1 MIEHHIV
8 NEKIQKEFDSYST
21 TMGSNVGG
29 AGSLD
34 SYIESSA
41 SEPLLNKAGLQET
54 EIYSYQQED
63 YNPIR
68 YNSGRRY
75 FQDKAFLIVFVILV
89 LATFAFGIFSIAHSN
104 KNYGKVASYV
114 YDTNSS
120 SCTKSSL
127 NVNTRD
133 QELGFHGAY
142 EHLGYHPNRVMRL
155 GYYPNPVVLGSSGY
169 LLKDT
174 VWTLVITL
182 LLSVP
187 FLFGLLW
194 LLRYYTKQI
203 VYSCLPF
210 FVLIPVF
217 INVFWFVACTVSK
230 DCREAISLALRIF
243 ILVFIFALCGII
255 VWIIIL
261 NWHRIELT
269 IRIIGT
275 ASEGLARNMRLMLV
289 LPGLLAA
296 LFVYYVPIIVFLV
309 FARLNGRIIPN
320 PKVEESEYACGR
332 STGVECCLWKE
343 DGWVPAYYALAI
355 ITMLWSMTI
364 AIESQVYI
372 ISGTIS
378 QWYFCKAGSSPPRSI
393 RNSIRNAFGPS
404 FGTISFSG
412 LLFGV
417 VRVVRSAV
425 DIARREG
432 HEGIVYV
439 VLRCCVDCALSTID
453 FLNQFTIN
461 FAAITGESY
470 CSSAKMS
477 YELLKRNLLS
487 AVVVETISTR
497 ILFGIIFVVTV
508 VYAMVVCAILKAAS
522 SLGGD
527 AYFVTVVAWALLFL
541 ILYYFVRVLDNVI
554 DTIYIC
560 YAMDKDTG
568 DVSRSEVHDVYVRLP
583 ISRNYTSI
591 LAMHQP

>member
-1 MIEHHIV
+1 M
-8 NEKIQKEFDSYST
+8 
-21 TMGSNVGG
+21 
-29 AGSLD
+29 D
-34 SYIESSA
+34 SYIESS
-41 SEPLLNKAGLQET
+41 EPLLNKSGLPET
-54 EIYSYQQED
+54 EISSSQQED
-63 YNPIR
+63 YHPIR
-68 YNSGRRY
+68 YNSGHRY
-75 FQDKAFLIVFVILV
+75 FRDIPFLIVFVILV
-89 LATFAFGIFSIAHSN
+89 LATFAFGIFSIVHRN
-104 KNYGKVASYV
+104 RNYGNVSSYV

-120 SCTKSSL
+120 TCTKSSL
-127 NVNTRD
+127 SVNIRD
-133 QELGFHGAY
+133 QGLGFDGAY
-142 EHLGYHPNRVMRL
+142 EHLGYHPIRVIQL
-155 GYYPNPVVLGSSGY
+155 EYYPNLVVPGSSKH
-169 LLKDT
+169 LLKDM

-182 LLSVP
+182 ILSIP

-194 LLRYYTKQI
+194 LLRHYTKQI

-217 INVFWFVACTVSK
+217 INVFWFVACTMSK
-230 DCREAISLALRIF
+230 DCRDEISLALRIF
-243 ILVFIFALCGII
+243 ILLFIFVLCGII
-255 VWIIIL
+255 VWIIII

-289 LPGLLAA
+289 LPSLTAG
-296 LFVYYVPIIVFLV
+296 LFVYYIPIIVFLV

-320 PKVEESEYACGR
+320 PKVEESGYACGG

-355 ITMLWSMTI
+355 ITMLWSLTTM
-364 AIESQVYI
+364 IEAQVYI

-378 QWYFCKAGSSPPRSI
+378 QWYFCKADSSPPRSI

-412 LLFGV
+412 LVFGV
-417 VRVVRSAV
+417 VRFVRSAV
-425 DIARREG
+425 DNARREG

-439 VLRCCVDCALSTID
+439 ILRCCVDCALSTID

-487 AVVVETISTR
+487 AVVVETISSR
-497 ILFGIIFVVTV
+497 LLFGVMFVVTV
-508 VYAMVVCAILKAAS
+508 IYAIVVCAILKAAT

-527 AYFVTVVAWALLFL
+527 AYFVAVVAWALLFL
-541 ILYYFVRVLDNVI
+541 ILYYFVHVLDNVI

-583 ISRNYTSI
+583 VSRNDTSI
-591 LAMHQP
+591 LAMP

>member
-1 MIEHHIV
+1 M
-8 NEKIQKEFDSYST
+8 
-21 TMGSNVGG
+21 
-29 AGSLD
+29 D
-34 SYIESSA
+34 SYIESS
-41 SEPLLNKAGLQET
+41 EPLLNKSGLQET
-54 EIYSYQQED
+54 EISSSQQED
-63 YNPIR
+63 YHPIR

-75 FQDKAFLIVFVILV
+75 FRDIPFLIVFVILV
-89 LATFAFGIFSIAHSN
+89 LATFAFGIFSIVHRN
-104 KNYGKVASYV
+104 RNYGNVSSYV

-127 NVNTRD
+127 SVDIRD
-133 QELGFHGAY
+133 QGLGFDGAY
-142 EHLGYHPNRVMRL
+142 EHLSYHPIRVTQL
-155 GYYPNPVVLGSSGY
+155 EYYPNLEVLGSSKH
-169 LLKDT
+169 LLKDM

-182 LLSVP
+182 ILSIP

-194 LLRYYTKQI
+194 LLRHYTKQI

-217 INVFWFVACTVSK
+217 INVFWFVACTMSK
-230 DCREAISLALRIF
+230 DCRDEISLALRIF
-243 ILVFIFALCGII
+243 ILLFIFVLCGII
-255 VWIIIL
+255 VWIIII
-261 NWHRIELT
+261 NWYRIELT

-289 LPGLLAA
+289 LPGLVAG
-296 LFVYYVPIIVFLV
+296 LFVYYIPIIVFLV

-320 PKVEESEYACGR
+320 PKVEESGYACGG

-355 ITMLWSMTI
+355 ITMLWSLTTM
-364 AIESQVYI
+364 IEAQAYV

-378 QWYFCKAGSSPPRSI
+378 QWYFCKADSSPPRSI

-412 LLFGV
+412 LVFGV
-417 VRVVRSAV
+417 VRFVRSAV
-425 DIARREG
+425 DNARREG

-439 VLRCCVDCALSTID
+439 ILRCCVDCALSTID

-461 FAAITGESY
+461 FAAITGQSY

-487 AVVVETISTR
+487 AVVVETISSR
-497 ILFGIIFVVTV
+497 LLFGVMFVVTV
-508 VYAMVVCAILKAAS
+508 IYAIVVCAILKAAT

-527 AYFVTVVAWALLFL
+527 AYFVAVVAWALLFL
-541 ILYYFVRVLDNVI
+541 ILYYFVHVLDNVI

-583 ISRNYTSI
+583 VSRNDTSI
-591 LAMHQP
+591 LAMP

>member
-1 MIEHHIV
+1 MIELQIV
-8 NEKIQKEFDSYST
+8 NEKNQCDLYT
-21 TMGSNVGG
+21 NTMGSNVGG
-29 AGSLD
+29 AGSSD

-41 SEPLLNKAGLQET
+41 AEPLLIKPGLQET
-54 EIYSYQQED
+54 EISSSQQED

-75 FQDKAFLIVFVILV
+75 FQDIAFLIVFLILV
-89 LATFAFGIFSIAHSN
+89 LSTFAFGIFSIAHRN
-104 KNYGKVASYV
+104 KNYGNVASYV

-120 SCTKSSL
+120 TCTKSSL
-127 NVNTRD
+127 SVNTGD

-142 EHLGYHPNRVMRL
+142 EHLGYYPNRVLQL
-155 GYYPNPVVLGSSGY
+155 GYYPNLVVVGSSKY
-169 LLKDT
+169 LLKDM

-182 LLSVP
+182 ILSVP

-194 LLRYYTKQI
+194 LLRHYTKQI

-210 FVLIPVF
+210 FVLFPVF

-230 DCREAISLALRIF
+230 DCREAINLALRIF
-243 ILVFIFALCGII
+243 ILLFIFALCGII
-255 VWIIIL
+255 VWVIIV

-275 ASEGLARNMRLMLV
+275 ASESLARNMRLMLV
-289 LPGLLAA
+289 LPGLIAG
-296 LFVYYVPIIVFLV
+296 LFVYYVPIIIFLV
-309 FARLNGRIIPN
+309 FVRLNGKIIPN
-320 PKVEESEYACGR
+320 PKVEESGYACGG

-364 AIESQVYI
+364 MIEAQLYI

-378 QWYFCKAGSSPPRSI
+378 QWYFCKADSSPPRII
-393 RNSIRNAFGPS
+393 RNSMRNAFGPS

-417 VRVVRSAV
+417 VRVVRCAV
-425 DIARREG
+425 DNARREG
-432 HEGIVYV
+432 QEGIVYV
-439 VLRCCVDCALSTID
+439 LLRCCVDCALSTID
-453 FLNQFTIN
+453 FLNKFTIN

-497 ILFGIIFVVTV
+497 ILFGIMFVVTV
-508 VYAMVVCAILKAAS
+508 VYAMVVCAILKAAT
-522 SLGGD
+522 SLDVD
-527 AYFVTVVAWALLFL
+527 AYFVAVVAWALLFL
-541 ILYYFVRVLDNVI
+541 ILHYFVHILDNVI

-583 ISRNYTSI
+583 ISRNVSSI
-591 LAMHQP
+591 LAFHQP

>member
-1 MIEHHIV
+1 
-8 NEKIQKEFDSYST
+8 
-21 TMGSNVGG
+21 MGSNVGG
-29 AGSLD
+29 GSSD
-34 SYIESSA
+34 SYIESS
-41 SEPLLNKAGLQET
+41 EPLLNKSGLQET
-54 EIYSYQQED
+54 EISSQQED
-63 YNPIR
+63 YHPIR

-75 FQDKAFLIVFVILV
+75 FRDIPFLIVLVILV
-89 LATFAFGIFSIAHSN
+89 LATFAFGIFSIVHRN
-104 KNYGKVASYV
+104 RNYGNVSSYV

-120 SCTKSSL
+120 TCTKSSL
-127 NVNTRD
+127 SANIRD
-133 QELGFHGAY
+133 QGLSFDGAY
-142 EHLGYHPNRVMRL
+142 EPLGYHPIHVIQL
-155 GYYPNPVVLGSSGY
+155 EYYPNLVVLGSSKH
-169 LLKDT
+169 LLKDM

-182 LLSVP
+182 ILSVP

-194 LLRYYTKQI
+194 LLRHYTKQI

-217 INVFWFVACTVSK
+217 INVFWFVACTVNK
-230 DCREAISLALRIF
+230 DCREEISLTLRIF
-243 ILVFIFALCGII
+243 ILLFIFILCGII

-275 ASEGLARNMRLMLV
+275 ASEGLARNLRLMLV
-289 LPGLLAA
+289 LPGLIAG
-296 LFVYYVPIIVFLV
+296 LFVYYIPIIVFLV
-309 FARLNGRIIPN
+309 YARLNGRIIPN
-320 PKVEESEYACGR
+320 PKVEESGYACGG

-355 ITMLWSMTI
+355 ITMLWSLTTM
-364 AIESQVYI
+364 IEAQVYI

-378 QWYFCKAGSSPPRSI
+378 QWYFCKADSSPPRSI

-412 LLFGV
+412 LVFGV

-425 DIARREG
+425 DNARREG

-439 VLRCCVDCALSTID
+439 ILRCCVDCALTTID

-487 AVVVETISTR
+487 AVVVETISSR
-497 ILFGIIFVVTV
+497 ILFGVMFVVTV
-508 VYAMVVCAILKAAS
+508 IYAIVVCAILKAAT

-527 AYFVTVVAWALLFL
+527 AYFVAVVAWALLFL
-541 ILYYFVRVLDNVI
+541 ILYYFVHVLDNVI

-560 YAMDKDTG
+560 YAMDKDTR

-583 ISRNYTSI
+583 VSRNDTSI
-591 LAMHQP
+591 LAMP

>member
-1 MIEHHIV
+1 
-8 NEKIQKEFDSYST
+8 
-21 TMGSNVGG
+21 MGSNVGG
-29 AGSLD
+29 GSLD
-34 SYIESSA
+34 SYIESS
-41 SEPLLNKAGLQET
+41 EPLLNKSGLQET
-54 EIYSYQQED
+54 EISSSQQED
-63 YNPIR
+63 YHPIR

-75 FQDKAFLIVFVILV
+75 FRDIPFLIVFVILV
-89 LATFAFGIFSIAHSN
+89 LATFAFGIFSIVHRN
-104 KNYGKVASYV
+104 RNYGNVSSYV

-127 NVNTRD
+127 SVDIRD
-133 QELGFHGAY
+133 QGLGFDGAY
-142 EHLGYHPNRVMRL
+142 EHLGYHPIRVTQL
-155 GYYPNPVVLGSSGY
+155 EYYPNLVMLGSSKH
-169 LLKDT
+169 LLKDM

-182 LLSVP
+182 ILSIP

-194 LLRYYTKQI
+194 LLRHYTKQI

-217 INVFWFVACTVSK
+217 INVFWFVACTMSK
-230 DCREAISLALRIF
+230 DCRDEISLALRIF
-243 ILVFIFALCGII
+243 ILLFIFVLCGIV
-255 VWIIIL
+255 VWIIII

-289 LPGLLAA
+289 LPSLIAG
-296 LFVYYVPIIVFLV
+296 LFVYYIPIIVFLV

-320 PKVEESEYACGR
+320 PKVEESGYACGG

-355 ITMLWSMTI
+355 ITMLWSLTTM
-364 AIESQVYI
+364 IEAQVYV

-378 QWYFCKAGSSPPRSI
+378 QWYFCKADSSPPRSI

-412 LLFGV
+412 LVFGV
-417 VRVVRSAV
+417 VRFVRSAV
-425 DIARREG
+425 DNARREG

-439 VLRCCVDCALSTID
+439 ILRCCVDCALSTID

-487 AVVVETISTR
+487 AVVVETISSR
-497 ILFGIIFVVTV
+497 LLFGVMFVVTV
-508 VYAMVVCAILKAAS
+508 IYAIVVCAILKAAT

-527 AYFVTVVAWALLFL
+527 AYFVAVVAWALLFL
-541 ILYYFVRVLDNVI
+541 ILYYFVHVLDNVI

-583 ISRNYTSI
+583 VSRNDTSI
-591 LAMHQP
+591 LAMP

>member
-1 MIEHHIV
+1 M
-8 NEKIQKEFDSYST
+8 
-21 TMGSNVGG
+21 
-29 AGSLD
+29 D
-34 SYIESSA
+34 SYIESS
-41 SEPLLNKAGLQET
+41 EPLLNKSGLQET
-54 EIYSYQQED
+54 EISSSQQED
-63 YNPIR
+63 YHPIR

-75 FQDKAFLIVFVILV
+75 FRDIPFLIVFVILV
-89 LATFAFGIFSIAHSN
+89 LATFAFGIFSIVHRN
-104 KNYGKVASYV
+104 RNYGNVSSYV

-127 NVNTRD
+127 SVDIRD
-133 QELGFHGAY
+133 QGLGFDGAY
-142 EHLGYHPNRVMRL
+142 EHLSYHPIRVTQL
-155 GYYPNPVVLGSSGY
+155 EYYVLGSSKH
-169 LLKDT
+169 LLKDM

-182 LLSVP
+182 ILSIP

-194 LLRYYTKQI
+194 LLRHYTKQI

-217 INVFWFVACTVSK
+217 INVFWFVACTMSK
-230 DCREAISLALRIF
+230 DCRDEISLALRIF
-243 ILVFIFALCGII
+243 ILLFIFVLCGII
-255 VWIIIL
+255 VWIIII

-289 LPGLLAA
+289 LPSLIAG
-296 LFVYYVPIIVFLV
+296 LFVYYIPIIVFLV

-320 PKVEESEYACGR
+320 PKVEESGYACGG

-355 ITMLWSMTI
+355 ITMLWSLTTM
-364 AIESQVYI
+364 IEAQVYV

-378 QWYFCKAGSSPPRSI
+378 QWYFCKADSSPPRSI

-412 LLFGV
+412 LVFGV
-417 VRVVRSAV
+417 VRFVRSAV
-425 DIARREG
+425 DNARREG
-432 HEGIVYV
+432 HEGILYV
-439 VLRCCVDCALSTID
+439 ILRCCVDCALSTID

-487 AVVVETISTR
+487 AVVVETISSR
-497 ILFGIIFVVTV
+497 LLFGVMFVVTV
-508 VYAMVVCAILKAAS
+508 IYAIVVCAILKAAT

-527 AYFVTVVAWALLFL
+527 AYFVAVVAWALLFL
-541 ILYYFVRVLDNVI
+541 ILYYFVHVLDNVI

-583 ISRNYTSI
+583 VSRNDTSI
-591 LAMHQP
+591 LAMP

>member
-1 MIEHHIV
+1 
-8 NEKIQKEFDSYST
+8 
-21 TMGSNVGG
+21 MGSNVGG
-29 AGSLD
+29 GSLD
-34 SYIESSA
+34 SYIESS
-41 SEPLLNKAGLQET
+41 EPLLNKSGLQET
-54 EIYSYQQED
+54 EISSSQQED
-63 YNPIR
+63 YHPIR

-75 FQDKAFLIVFVILV
+75 FRDIPFLIVFVILV
-89 LATFAFGIFSIAHSN
+89 LATFAFGIFSIVHRN
-104 KNYGKVASYV
+104 RNYGNVSSYV

-120 SCTKSSL
+120 TCTKSSL
-127 NVNTRD
+127 SVNIRD
-133 QELGFHGAY
+133 QGLGFDGAY
-142 EHLGYHPNRVMRL
+142 EHLGYHPIRVIQL
-155 GYYPNPVVLGSSGY
+155 EYYPNLVVLGSSKH
-169 LLKDT
+169 LLKDM

-182 LLSVP
+182 ILSIP

-194 LLRYYTKQI
+194 LLRHYTKQI

-217 INVFWFVACTVSK
+217 INVFWFVACTMSK
-230 DCREAISLALRIF
+230 DCRDEISLALRIF
-243 ILVFIFALCGII
+243 ILLFIFVLCGII
-255 VWIIIL
+255 VWIIII

-289 LPGLLAA
+289 LPGLIAG
-296 LFVYYVPIIVFLV
+296 LFVYYIPIIVFLV

-320 PKVEESEYACGR
+320 PKVEESGYACGG

-355 ITMLWSMTI
+355 ITMLWSLTTM
-364 AIESQVYI
+364 IEAQVYI

-378 QWYFCKAGSSPPRSI
+378 QWYFCKADSSPPRSI

-404 FGTISFSG
+404 FGTINFSG
-412 LLFGV
+412 LVFGV
-417 VRVVRSAV
+417 VRFVRCAV
-425 DIARREG
+425 DNARREG

-439 VLRCCVDCALSTID
+439 ILRCCVDCALSTID

-487 AVVVETISTR
+487 AVVVETISSR
-497 ILFGIIFVVTV
+497 LLFGVMFVVTV
-508 VYAMVVCAILKAAS
+508 IYAIVVCAILKAAT

-527 AYFVTVVAWALLFL
+527 AYFVAVVAWALLFL
-541 ILYYFVRVLDNVI
+541 ILYYFVHVLDNVI

-583 ISRNYTSI
+583 VSRNDTSI
-591 LAMHQP
+591 LAMP

>member
-1 MIEHHIV
+1 M
-8 NEKIQKEFDSYST
+8 
-21 TMGSNVGG
+21 
-29 AGSLD
+29 D
-34 SYIESSA
+34 SYIESS
-41 SEPLLNKAGLQET
+41 EPLLNKSGLQET
-54 EIYSYQQED
+54 EISSSQQED
-63 YNPIR
+63 YHPIR

-75 FQDKAFLIVFVILV
+75 FRDIPFLIVFVILV
-89 LATFAFGIFSIAHSN
+89 LATFAFGIFSIVHRN
-104 KNYGKVASYV
+104 RNYGNVSSYV

-127 NVNTRD
+127 SVDIRD
-133 QELGFHGAY
+133 QGLGFDGAY
-142 EHLGYHPNRVMRL
+142 EHLSYHPIRVTQL
-155 GYYPNPVVLGSSGY
+155 EYYPNLEVLGSSKH
-169 LLKDT
+169 LLKDM

-182 LLSVP
+182 ILSIP

-194 LLRYYTKQI
+194 LLRHYTKQI

-217 INVFWFVACTVSK
+217 INVFWFVACTMSK
-230 DCREAISLALRIF
+230 DCRDEISLALRIF
-243 ILVFIFALCGII
+243 ILLFIFVLCGII
-255 VWIIIL
+255 VWIIII

-289 LPGLLAA
+289 LPGLIAG
-296 LFVYYVPIIVFLV
+296 LFVYYIPIIVFLV

-320 PKVEESEYACGR
+320 PKVEESGYACGG

-355 ITMLWSMTI
+355 ITMLWSLTTM
-364 AIESQVYI
+364 IEAQAYV

-378 QWYFCKAGSSPPRSI
+378 QWYFCKADSSPPRSI

-412 LLFGV
+412 LVFGV
-417 VRVVRSAV
+417 VRFVRSAV
-425 DIARREG
+425 DNARREG

-439 VLRCCVDCALSTID
+439 ILRCCVDCALSTID

-487 AVVVETISTR
+487 AVVVETISSR
-497 ILFGIIFVVTV
+497 LLFGVMFVVTV
-508 VYAMVVCAILKAAS
+508 IYAIVVCAILKAAT

-527 AYFVTVVAWALLFL
+527 AYFVAVVAWALLFL
-541 ILYYFVRVLDNVI
+541 ILYYFVHVLDNVI

-583 ISRNYTSI
+583 VSRNDTSI
-591 LAMHQP
+591 LAMP

>member
-1 MIEHHIV
+1 M
-8 NEKIQKEFDSYST
+8 
-21 TMGSNVGG
+21 
-29 AGSLD
+29 D
-34 SYIESSA
+34 SYIESS
-41 SEPLLNKAGLQET
+41 EPLLNKSGLQET
-54 EIYSYQQED
+54 EISSSQQED
-63 YNPIR
+63 YHPIR

-75 FQDKAFLIVFVILV
+75 FRDIPFLIVFVILV
-89 LATFAFGIFSIAHSN
+89 LATFAFGIFSIVHRN
-104 KNYGKVASYV
+104 RNYGNVSSYV

-127 NVNTRD
+127 SVDIRD
-133 QELGFHGAY
+133 QGLGFDGAY
-142 EHLGYHPNRVMRL
+142 EHLSYHPIRVTQL
-155 GYYPNPVVLGSSGY
+155 EYYPNLEVLGSSKH
-169 LLKDT
+169 LLKDM

-182 LLSVP
+182 ILSIP

-194 LLRYYTKQI
+194 LLRHYTKQI

-217 INVFWFVACTVSK
+217 INVFWFVACTMSK
-230 DCREAISLALRIF
+230 DCRDEISLALRIF
-243 ILVFIFALCGII
+243 ILLFIFVLCGII
-255 VWIIIL
+255 VWIIII
-261 NWHRIELT
+261 NWYRIELT

-289 LPGLLAA
+289 LPGLIAG
-296 LFVYYVPIIVFLV
+296 LFVYYIPIIVFLV

-320 PKVEESEYACGR
+320 PKVEESGYACGG

-355 ITMLWSMTI
+355 ITMLWSLTTM
-364 AIESQVYI
+364 IEAQAYV

-378 QWYFCKAGSSPPRSI
+378 QWYFCKADSSPPRSI

-412 LLFGV
+412 LVFGV
-417 VRVVRSAV
+417 VRFVRSAV
-425 DIARREG
+425 DNARREG

-439 VLRCCVDCALSTID
+439 ILRCCVDCALSTID

-487 AVVVETISTR
+487 AVVVETISSR
-497 ILFGIIFVVTV
+497 LLFGVMFVVTV
-508 VYAMVVCAILKAAS
+508 IYAIVVCAILKAAT

-527 AYFVTVVAWALLFL
+527 AYFVAVVAWALLFL
-541 ILYYFVRVLDNVI
+541 ILYYFVHVLDNVI

-583 ISRNYTSI
+583 VSRNDTSI
-591 LAMHQP
+591 LAMP

>member
-1 MIEHHIV
+1 M
-8 NEKIQKEFDSYST
+8 
-21 TMGSNVGG
+21 
-29 AGSLD
+29 D
-34 SYIESSA
+34 SYIESS
-41 SEPLLNKAGLQET
+41 EPLLNKSGLQET
-54 EIYSYQQED
+54 EISSSQQED
-63 YNPIR
+63 YHPIR

-75 FQDKAFLIVFVILV
+75 FRDIPFLIVFVILV
-89 LATFAFGIFSIAHSN
+89 LATFAFGIFSIVHRN
-104 KNYGKVASYV
+104 RNYGNVSSYV

-127 NVNTRD
+127 SVDIRD
-133 QELGFHGAY
+133 QGLGFDGAY
-142 EHLGYHPNRVMRL
+142 EHLSYHPIRVTQL
-155 GYYPNPVVLGSSGY
+155 EYYVLGSSKH
-169 LLKDT
+169 LLKDM

-182 LLSVP
+182 ILSIP

-194 LLRYYTKQI
+194 LLRHYTKQI

-217 INVFWFVACTVSK
+217 INVFWFVACTMSK
-230 DCREAISLALRIF
+230 DCRDEISLALRIF
-243 ILVFIFALCGII
+243 ILLFIFVLCGII
-255 VWIIIL
+255 VWIIII
-261 NWHRIELT
+261 NWYRIELT

-289 LPGLLAA
+289 LPGLIAG
-296 LFVYYVPIIVFLV
+296 LFVYYIPIIVFLV

-320 PKVEESEYACGR
+320 PKVEESGYACGG

-355 ITMLWSMTI
+355 ITMLWSLTTM
-364 AIESQVYI
+364 IEAQAYV

-378 QWYFCKAGSSPPRSI
+378 QWYFCKADSSPPRSI

-412 LLFGV
+412 LVFGV
-417 VRVVRSAV
+417 VRFVRSAV
-425 DIARREG
+425 DNARREG

-439 VLRCCVDCALSTID
+439 ILRCCVDCALSTID

-487 AVVVETISTR
+487 AVVVETISSR
-497 ILFGIIFVVTV
+497 LLFGVMFVVTV
-508 VYAMVVCAILKAAS
+508 IYAIVVCAILKAAT

-527 AYFVTVVAWALLFL
+527 AYFVAVVAWALLFL
-541 ILYYFVRVLDNVI
+541 ILYYFVHVLDNVI

-583 ISRNYTSI
+583 VSRNDTSI
-591 LAMHQP
+591 LAMP

>member
-1 MIEHHIV
+1 M
-8 NEKIQKEFDSYST
+8 
-21 TMGSNVGG
+21 
-29 AGSLD
+29 D
-34 SYIESSA
+34 SYIESS
-41 SEPLLNKAGLQET
+41 EPLLNKSGLQET
-54 EIYSYQQED
+54 EISSSQQED
-63 YNPIR
+63 YHPIR

-75 FQDKAFLIVFVILV
+75 FRDIPFLIVFVILV
-89 LATFAFGIFSIAHSN
+89 LATFAFGIFSIVHRN
-104 KNYGKVASYV
+104 RNYGNVSSYV

-127 NVNTRD
+127 SVDIRD
-133 QELGFHGAY
+133 QGLGFDGAY
-142 EHLGYHPNRVMRL
+142 EHLGYHPIRVTQL
-155 GYYPNPVVLGSSGY
+155 EYYVLGSSKH
-169 LLKDT
+169 LLKDM

-182 LLSVP
+182 ILSIP

-194 LLRYYTKQI
+194 LLRHYTKQI

-217 INVFWFVACTVSK
+217 INVFWFVACTMSK
-230 DCREAISLALRIF
+230 DCRDEISLALRIF
-243 ILVFIFALCGII
+243 ILLFIFVLCGII
-255 VWIIIL
+255 VWIIII
-261 NWHRIELT
+261 NWYRIELT

-289 LPGLLAA
+289 LPSLIAG
-296 LFVYYVPIIVFLV
+296 LFVYYIPIIVFLV

-320 PKVEESEYACGR
+320 PKVEESGYACGG

-355 ITMLWSMTI
+355 ITMLWSLTTM
-364 AIESQVYI
+364 IEAQVYV

-378 QWYFCKAGSSPPRSI
+378 QWYFCKADSSPPRSI

-412 LLFGV
+412 LVFGV
-417 VRVVRSAV
+417 VRFVRSAV
-425 DIARREG
+425 DNARREG
-432 HEGIVYV
+432 HEGILYV
-439 VLRCCVDCALSTID
+439 ILRCCVDCALSSID
-453 FLNQFTIN
+453 FLNQFIIN

-487 AVVVETISTR
+487 AVVVETISSR
-497 ILFGIIFVVTV
+497 LLFGVMFVVTV
-508 VYAMVVCAILKAAS
+508 IYAIVVCAILKAAT

-527 AYFVTVVAWALLFL
+527 AYFVAVVAWALLFL
-541 ILYYFVRVLDNVI
+541 ILYYFVHVLDNVI

-583 ISRNYTSI
+583 VSRNDTSI
-591 LAMHQP
+591 LAMP

>member
-1 MIEHHIV
+1 
-8 NEKIQKEFDSYST
+8 
-21 TMGSNVGG
+21 MGSNVGG
-29 AGSLD
+29 GSLD
-34 SYIESSA
+34 SYIESS
-41 SEPLLNKAGLQET
+41 EPLLNKSGLQET
-54 EIYSYQQED
+54 EISSSQQED
-63 YNPIR
+63 YHPIR

-75 FQDKAFLIVFVILV
+75 FRDIPFLIVFVILV
-89 LATFAFGIFSIAHSN
+89 LATFAFGIFSIVHRN
-104 KNYGKVASYV
+104 RNYGNVSSYV

-127 NVNTRD
+127 SVDIRD
-133 QELGFHGAY
+133 QGLGFDGAY
-142 EHLGYHPNRVMRL
+142 EHLSYHPIRVTQL
-155 GYYPNPVVLGSSGY
+155 EYYPNLEVLGSSKH
-169 LLKDT
+169 LLKDM

-182 LLSVP
+182 ILSIP

-194 LLRYYTKQI
+194 LLRHYTKQI

-217 INVFWFVACTVSK
+217 INVFWFVACTMSK
-230 DCREAISLALRIF
+230 DCRDEISLALRIF
-243 ILVFIFALCGII
+243 ILLFIFVLCGII
-255 VWIIIL
+255 VWIIII
-261 NWHRIELT
+261 NWYRIELT

-289 LPGLLAA
+289 LPGLVAG
-296 LFVYYVPIIVFLV
+296 LFVYYIPIIVFLV

-320 PKVEESEYACGR
+320 PKVEESGYACGG

-355 ITMLWSMTI
+355 ITMLWSLTTM
-364 AIESQVYI
+364 IEAQAYV

-378 QWYFCKAGSSPPRSI
+378 QWYFCKADSSPPRSI

-412 LLFGV
+412 LVFGV
-417 VRVVRSAV
+417 VRFVRSAV
-425 DIARREG
+425 DNARREG

-439 VLRCCVDCALSTID
+439 ILRCCVDCALSTID

-487 AVVVETISTR
+487 AVVVETISSR
-497 ILFGIIFVVTV
+497 LLFGVMFVVTV
-508 VYAMVVCAILKAAS
+508 IYAIVVCAILKAAT

-527 AYFVTVVAWALLFL
+527 AYFVAVVAWALLFL
-541 ILYYFVRVLDNVI
+541 ILYYFVHVLDNVI

-583 ISRNYTSI
+583 VSRNDTSI
-591 LAMHQP
+591 LAMP